1 MGEEGRQKLQE
12 ERNSSQ
18 RHPGPRPDVSSDGRL
33 KCRQESWSTLGKCFC
48 LWHLEAYSKVV
59 GSRSLCV
66 TLPWDRHVFMSS
78 RPWRTRM
85 KIVKGRQRA
94 KPCWLQLNSKY
105 EEKEIWKQKRVYG
118 KSSCIFSLPSRYFK
132 WQTVKSNMKTIE
144 LPETHEKGP
153 GHCSSKQ
160 LIMRAILL

>member
-1 MGEEGRQKLQE
+1 M
-12 ERNSSQ
+12 
-18 RHPGPRPDVSSDGRL
+18 HPDPRSDVSSDGGP
-33 KCRQESWSTLGKCFC
+33 KCRQERWSTFGKCFC
-48 LWHLEAYSKVV
+48 LWYLEADSKVV

-78 RPWRTRM
+78 RPWHTRT

-94 KPCWLQLNSKY
+94 KPRWLQLNSKY
-105 EEKEIWKQKRVYG
+105 EEKEILEFTKWKQKLVYG
-118 KSSCIFSLPSRYFK
+118 KSSFIFSIPSRYFK
-132 WQTVKSNMKTIE
+132 WQTIKSNMKTVE